1 MAAATKEEWSVIPP
15 KALLDENS
23 EEFNSSEASGSFSIE
38 GCATELA
45 LSGFSFDSE
54 LPTNGKRKKKT
65 KTKSNFWKQVKI
77 HLGSQIFKD

>member
-45 LSGFSFDSE
+45 LSGFCFDSE
-54 LPTNGKRKKKT
+54 LPTNGKRKKT
-65 KTKSNFWKQVKI
+65 KKKQN
-77 HLGSQIFKD
+77 QIFGNS